1 MRAGIHRSLSGS
13 IRAIAPLGRHMPGGL
28 AGGFLLAALAQPALA
43 QQEPSPV
50 SLPQL
55 THLALEVEPDF
66 DAERIAGTATLTLR
80 NVSDAPLAG
89 VPLIL
94 HRLMRV
100 TTVTDGDRRALAI
113 RQRVTSF
120 EDWER
125 FQVNAIEVELAA
137 PLAPGA
143 STRLSVEYEGHL
155 VGYTETG
162 MRYLHDHVDPAFTI
176 LREDALA
183 FPGVGIPSF
192 ETNRSAPR
200 APFTFEAAV
209 TVPADLVV
217 ATGGEEIGRE
227 ERGDR
232 VTWRYRSRGP
242 APFLLVTIAP
252 YGVAQS
258 GGLRVFHFPDDS
270 IGARTMLAASSRAAK
285 RLGQILGPLDGSL
298 ALSIMEIPDGWGS
311 QASLTGGIILEAD
324 AFRDPERRIE
334 LYHELT
340 HLWNAADLDTPSPR
354 WNEGLAM
361 FLQGRLAREIDG
373 WDGEAEAY
381 ERTAEG
387 LLERCGGDEPCGRVE
402 MRRYG
407 AEQLTG
413 YSYRVGRLMFAA
425 LYAALGEE
433 AFDGALRA
441 HFQAHQASGTT
452 TDDLVRAFVEAGG
465 PPARQIFADWL
476 DSTAWVDRLREAGS
490 VHEALDGYRP

>member
-1 MRAGIHRSLSGS
+1 MRVGRQ
-13 IRAIAPLGRHMPGGL
+13 IAVPAWL
-28 AGGFLLAALAQPALA
+28 LLAALAHPAVA
-43 QQEPSPV
+43 QQPPSPTG
-50 SLPQL
+50 LPQL

-66 DAERIAGTATLTLR
+66 EAERIAGTATLTLR
-80 NVSDAPLAG
+80 NASQAPLAG
-89 VPLIL
+89 VPLLL

-100 TTVTDGDRRALAI
+100 TSVTDGDGRVLEF

-120 EDWER
+120 QDWER
-125 FQVNAIEVELAA
+125 FQVNAIEVALSA
-137 PLAPGA
+137 PLEAGA
-143 STRLSVEYEGHL
+143 STRLSVDYEGFL

-162 MRYLHDHVDPAFTI
+162 MRYVRDRVDPAFTI
-176 LREDALA
+176 LREDAHA
-183 FPGVGIPSF
+183 FPGVGVPSF

-217 ATGGEEIGRE
+217 ATGGEEVGRE
-227 ERGDR
+227 ARDGR

-252 YGVAQS
+252 YGVAEAD
-258 GGLRVFHFPDDS
+258 GLRVFHFPDDS
-270 IGARTMLAASSRAAK
+270 AGARAMLEATRRAAE
-285 RLGQILGPLDGSL
+285 RLQEMFGPLDRRQ
-298 ALSIMEIPDGWGS
+298 ALTIMEIPDGWGS

-340 HLWNAADLDTPSPR
+340 HLWNADDLDAPSPR

-373 WDGEAEAY
+373 WEGELAAY
-381 ERTAEG
+381 KRTADG
-387 LLERCGGDEPCGRVE
+387 LLERCADDAPCGRIP

-407 AEQLTG
+407 AEQLTDF
-413 YSYRVGRLMFAA
+413 SYRVGRLMFAG

-433 AFDGALRA
+433 AFDRALRA

-452 TDDLVRAFVEAGG
+452 TDDLVRAFVDEGG
-465 PPARQIFADWL
+465 PAAERIFADWL
-476 DSTAWVDRLREAGS
+476 DSTAWRDRLREAGS
-490 VHEALDGYRP
+490 AQDALEGYRP